1 MNSTFIIVGT
11 GQPRLSDHKYRMD
24 LDLSYP
30 AISDLRLRAR
40 RRVPHFAFEYLDSS
54 TGEEL
59 QAKRN
64 RDALDAVMF
73 MPDILKGPIDP
84 QFETEFMGQTYS
96 RPFGIAPVGMA
107 GVMWPGAERYLAG
120 FAAKARI
127 PYGLST
133 VATRLPEEIGP
144 IAGDMGWF
152 QLYCPSDPDI
162 RRDML
167 RRARDA
173 GFTKLILTV
182 DVPDDSRRE
191 RQRRAK
197 LTLPPKIT
205 PRVIWEVMTHPRW
218 ALGTLQTGSPRLR
231 LPESYV
237 DTSQAR
243 SSLAHAGHIIRG
255 APDWDTLA
263 MLRDEWQ
270 GDFIVK
276 GVMCPVAAK
285 RLTTTGV
292 DAIWVSNHTARQFEP
307 GPASIDALPAI
318 RSAVGPDFPLIFDSG
333 IASGMD
339 VLRALALGANFV
351 MLGRA
356 WHYAVGALGAR
367 GPDHLMHILSDD
379 MKLNMAQIGTQR
391 FEQLSARL
399 LRKAQV

>member
-1 MNSTFIIVGT
+1 MN
-11 GQPRLSDHKYRMD
+11 RHKANLKTPQALDRSWHLFTNAVMD
-24 LDLSYP
+24 LDLTYP
-30 AISDLRLRAR
+30 AVSDLRLRAR
-40 RRVPHFAFEYLDSS
+40 RRIPHFAFEYLDSS

-64 RDALDAVMF
+64 RDALDAVLF
-73 MPDILKGPIDP
+73 MPDILKGPIEP
-84 QFETEFMGQTYS
+84 EFETLFMGQTYG
-96 RPFGIAPVGMA
+96 RPFGISPVGMA
-107 GVMWPGAERYLAG
+107 GVMWPGAERYLAS
-120 FAAKARI
+120 FAHQARI

-167 RRARDA
+167 RRARNA
-173 GFTKLILTV
+173 GFSKLILTV

-197 LTLPPKIT
+197 LTLPPKVT
-205 PRVIWEVMTHPRW
+205 PQVIWQVLTHPRW
-218 ALGTLQTGSPRLR
+218 ALGTLKVGSPRLR

-237 DTSQAR
+237 DTTQAR

-263 MLRDEWQ
+263 ALRDEWQ
-270 GDFIVK
+270 GDLIVK
-276 GVMCPVAAK
+276 GVMCPKAAK
-285 RLTTTGV
+285 KLVTAGV

-307 GPASIDALPAI
+307 GPAAIDALPI
-318 RSAVGPDFPLIFDSG
+318 VRQAVGSEMPLIFDSG
-333 IASGMD
+333 VASGMD
-339 VLRALALGANFV
+339 VLRALALGADFV

-356 WHYAVGALGAR
+356 WHYAVAALGQK
-367 GPDHLMHILSDD
+367 GPAHLMHILTDD
-379 MKLNMAQIGTQR
+379 MKLNMAQLGVQH
-391 FEQLSARL
+391 FDELADRL
-399 LRKAQV
+399 I

>member
-1 MNSTFIIVGT
+1 
-11 GQPRLSDHKYRMD
+11 MD

-73 MPDILKGPIDP
+73 MPDILKGPIEP

-107 GVMWPGAERYLAG
+107 GVMWPGAERYLAS

-144 IAGDMGWF
+144 IAGDIGWF

-218 ALGTLQTGSPRLR
+218 ALGTLKAGSPRLR

-276 GVMCPVAAK
+276 GVMCPIAAK
-285 RLTTTGV
+285 RLTTTGI

-307 GPASIDALPAI
+307 GPASIDALPVI

-333 IASGMD
+333 VASGMD

-356 WHYAVGALGAR
+356 WHYAVGALGEC
-367 GPDHLMHILSDD
+367 GPKHLMHILSDD
-379 MKLNMAQIGTQR
+379 MKLNMAQIGTRR
-391 FEQLSARL
+391 FDELSARL
-399 LRKAQV
+399 LQKV

>member
-1 MNSTFIIVGT
+1 
-11 GQPRLSDHKYRMD
+11 MD

-379 MKLNMAQIGTQR
+379 MKLNMGQIGTQR

-399 LRKAQV
+399 LRKAQG